1 MTKKIKHSAPLFDPA
16 SNYMFKV
23 NKKSTRERN
32 KICSKLTIKTSIVF
46 IVNFEQGNAGWGRF
60 NNFT

>member
-32 KICSKLTIKTSIVF
+32 KTCSKLTIKTHIVF
-46 IVNFEQGNAGWGRF
+46 IVNFEQGNAA
-60 NNFT
+60 